1 MRDENKIQENLRETA
16 RRLLREKEV
25 GLVIGYAAGSEPYWV
40 TPTFIREEGQTGR
53 LVWNPFCVNN
63 LAKYLINYRHEP
75 YRVAVVVKGC
85 DSRAVVRLLQD
96 NQVQREKIV
105 VIGIPCLGM
114 VDAGA
119 AAAKIAPGTRITG
132 ASVSNG
138 EFLLQTENGNLSL
151 SREEALCTK
160 CRYCE
165 NPTPVL
171 ADFLLAEEVTAGA
184 SADTYEDIREVES
197 WPVEKRSSFWDRH
210 FQRCLRCYACRN
222 ICPACTCR
230 ECVFDQTDPCWVA
243 KAHNLS
249 ENTAFH
255 LIRAMHVA
263 GRCVDCG
270 ECERACPVNIPLR
283 LLNQKIIKDI
293 KELFGVSTPGS
304 RLDEMPVLGTFTAAD
319 PDEFN

>member
-1 MRDENKIQENLRETA
+1 MRETA
-16 RRLLREKEV
+16 RQLLREREV
-25 GLVIGYAAGSEPYWV
+25 GLVIGYAAGSEAYWV
-40 TPTFIREEGQTGR
+40 TPAFIKEEAQADR
-53 LVWNPFCVNN
+53 LVWNPFCVNS

-75 YRVAVVVKGC
+75 YKVAVVVKGC
-85 DSRAVVRLLQD
+85 DSRALVRLLQD
-96 NQVQREKIV
+96 NQVQREKVV
-105 VIGIPCLGM
+105 VIGIPCLGV
-114 VDAGA
+114 VDAKA
-119 AAAKIAPGTRITG
+119 AALKIAPGTRILG
-132 ASVSNG
+132 ASVTDG
-138 EFLLQTENGNLSL
+138 EFLLQTESGTLSL
-151 SREEALCTK
+151 PRGEALCAK

-171 ADFLLAEEVTAGA
+171 ADTLLAEEVAA
-184 SADTYEDIREVES
+184 EPAADIYAEVREVES
-197 WPVEKRSSFWDRH
+197 WPREKRSAFWDGH

-283 LLNQKIIKDI
+283 LLNQKVIKDI

-304 RLDEMPVLGTFTAAD
+304 RLDEMPALGMFATED